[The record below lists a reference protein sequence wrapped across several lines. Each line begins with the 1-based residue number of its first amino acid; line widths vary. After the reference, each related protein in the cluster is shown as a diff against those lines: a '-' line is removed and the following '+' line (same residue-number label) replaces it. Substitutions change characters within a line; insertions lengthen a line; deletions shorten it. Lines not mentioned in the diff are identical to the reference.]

1 MTSITLPPAVAAY
14 LSANNAGNAEIAALQ
29 FTATACVKDDGQDIR
44 GRTAIQVWKQMAL
57 DRYSATITPKGLLS
71 VDGSVLLTALVSGNF
86 PGSPI
91 DLTFRFGLV
100 DGLIDRLEIGQ

>member
-86 PGSPI
+86 LGSPI

>member
-100 DGLIDRLEIGQ
+100 DRLIDRLEIGQ